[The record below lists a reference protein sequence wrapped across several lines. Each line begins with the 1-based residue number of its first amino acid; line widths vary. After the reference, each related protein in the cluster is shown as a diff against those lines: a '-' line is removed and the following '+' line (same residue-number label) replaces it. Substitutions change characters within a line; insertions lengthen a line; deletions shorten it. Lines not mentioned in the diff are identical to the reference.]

1 MRIACRTLQHV
12 QAPTLFKR
20 TPPLPCFLA
29 MSAAFAFSITAFAST
44 AALASKDKWFE
55 NPTSR
60 VKERAE
66 RRREKEAR
74 GEISRIEFDD
84 PSDAGRPMFGAD
96 AERALERAIVT
107 YTSIVANGGWRPIP
121 KGPMMAPGTSG
132 DRVVL
137 LNRRLIASGD
147 QRRSAAR
154 SHKYNDE
161 EVSAVKRF
169 QRRHGL
175 KVTGRVNRLTLQAL
189 NISAKHRLA
198 QLKVNLG
205 RVRKIA
211 AQVRGK
217 RYVMINI
224 PAYELQAVSNGRVAL
239 YSRVITGKPNTPT
252 PTMKVNVRAVNF
264 FPFWNVPRSIARRAI
279 VPKAAKDP
287 GYLTRERIRVYGS
300 KGELNPA
307 SVNWSRA
314 SAGNYRFR
322 QDPGPRNA
330 LGLIRFDMP
339 NKHIVYMHD
348 TPLQSLFRYGVRSY
362 SAGCVRVNKVAEL
375 AAWMLNDNGNWSQN
389 SVRRALGA
397 QKAKTVKLKRQVPVH
412 LVYVT
417 AWGSEDGGA
426 NFRLDIYNKDG
437 APRIVADLEGN
448 AAQISALSP

>member
-1 MRIACRTLQHV
+1 MRIACRTLRRV
-12 QAPTLFKR
+12 PASILFKR
-20 TPPLPCFLA
+20 ALPIPNLLA
-29 MSAAFAFSITAFAST
+29 ISVALAFSIQAVSGSEV
-44 AALASKDKWFE
+44 LASKDKWFD
-55 NPTSR
+55 NP
-60 VKERAE
+60 VNNAKERAE
-66 RRREKEAR
+66 RRRAKEAR
-74 GEISRIEFDD
+74 GEINRKTFDD
-84 PSDAGRPMFGAD
+84 PADAARPMFGSG

-121 KGPMMAPGTSG
+121 KGKMMATGSSG

-147 QRRSAAR
+147 QRPNAAR
-154 SHKYNDE
+154 SHKYNEE
-161 EVSAVKRF
+161 EVQAVERF

-198 QLKVNLG
+198 QLKVNLA

-217 RYVMINI
+217 RYVLINI
-224 PAYELQAVSNGRVAL
+224 PSYELQAISNGRVAL

-252 PTMKVNVRAVNF
+252 PVMKVNVRAVNF
-264 FPFWNVPRSIARRAI
+264 FPHWNVPRSIARRAI

-287 GYLTRERIRVYGS
+287 GYLTREGIRVFSS
-300 KGELNPA
+300 KGEVNPA

-375 AAWMLNDNGNWSQN
+375 AAWMLNDSGNWSQN

-397 QKAKTVKLKRQVPVH
+397 QQAKTVKLRRQVPVH

-417 AWGSEDGGA
+417 AWGSEDGRA